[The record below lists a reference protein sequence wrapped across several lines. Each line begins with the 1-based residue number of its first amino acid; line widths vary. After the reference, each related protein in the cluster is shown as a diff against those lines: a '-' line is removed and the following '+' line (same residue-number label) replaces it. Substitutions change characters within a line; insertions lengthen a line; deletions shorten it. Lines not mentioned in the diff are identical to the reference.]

1 MGLQGR
7 QMKLECQFFLQISLT
22 NPKKS
27 KGYKNVGI
35 KNICTLSRIIF
46 EISKKFFLTVYKN
59 FKFKMRKTEAF
70 L

>member
-22 NPKKS
+22 YPKKS

-46 EISKKFFLTVYKN
+46 EISKKIFNSV
-59 FKFKMRKTEAF
+59 
-70 L
+70 

>member
-35 KNICTLSRIIF
+35 KTFVHCQELFLKLAR
-46 EISKKFFLTVYKN
+46 KFFNSV
-59 FKFKMRKTEAF
+59 
-70 L
+70 